1 MDMVDKE
8 LEKVLLV
15 AKQKAEQKIRQ
26 ETLDKERAQL
36 MLMAMRAELESRFSR

>member
-8 LEKVLLV
+8 FEKALLV
-15 AKQKAEQKIRQ
+15 AKQKAEQKLRQ
-26 ETLDKERAQL
+26 EKLDKERAAL